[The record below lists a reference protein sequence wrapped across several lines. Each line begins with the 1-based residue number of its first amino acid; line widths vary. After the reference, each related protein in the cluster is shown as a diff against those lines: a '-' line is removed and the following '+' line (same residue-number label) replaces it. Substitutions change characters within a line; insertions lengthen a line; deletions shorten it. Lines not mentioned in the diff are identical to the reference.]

1 MYPLKEAFI
10 RNFSTP
16 YSLLQRHLVGEKDG
30 KDEAGRMKHPHGLIM
45 ELTTSSFL
53 PCVMDLQKVRHHPK
67 SADIEGKKHVKLKV
81 HNSKT
86 PLPIVSICLLFTF
99 GFVWKKM
106 DVKTKNLNL
115 CTPVGHSAVLL
126 HSVVWILLC
135 SQSHHYPAGQVI
147 AGKQHHHCGQVCCGA
162 S

>member
-30 KDEAGRMKHPHGLIM
+30 KVEAGGTKHPHEHQQSPPPRHLIT

-53 PCVMDLQKVRHHPK
+53 PCVMDLQKVCL
-67 SADIEGKKHVKLKV
+67 GK
-81 HNSKT
+81 
-86 PLPIVSICLLFTF
+86 I
-99 GFVWKKM
+99 FVLKM

-115 CTPVGHSAVLL
+115 CAPAGRSAVLL

-147 AGKQHHHCGQVCCGA
+147 AGKQHHHCGQVCCVA
-162 S
+162 SSCFILRFLVQPLKCIHTHFAFAG